1 MGRHSEAVE
10 ATLAA
15 AGDAITGKH
24 QALCELVR
32 TLAEQCDAAGPEGP
46 GTRLAGTYLTAVR
59 TLNAVLAPAQGAK
72 PRNALAAVR
81 GIHDAAAK
89 PRTASAKAKP
99 AARPRTTTPKRA

>member
-32 TLAEQCDAAGPEGP
+32 TLAEQCDASGPEGP

-59 TLNAVLAPAQGAK
+59 TLSAALAAAPAQATK
-72 PRNALAAVR
+72 PRNGLAAVR
-81 GIHDAAAK
+81 GIRDGAAK
-89 PRTASAKAKP
+89 PRTRKPRSSAG
-99 AARPRTTTPKRA
+99 

>member
-10 ATLAA
+10 ATITA

-32 TLAEQCDAAGPEGP
+32 TLAEQCDASGPEGP

-59 TLNAVLAPAQGAK
+59 TLNAVLAAAPAQAAPK
-72 PRNALAAVR
+72 RNGLAAVR
-81 GIHDAAAK
+81 GIRDGAE
-89 PRTASAKAKP
+89 PRAQDRKHAGARKP
-99 AARPRTTTPKRA
+99 A